1 MSKNP
6 TINEA
11 IQTQINHALNQ
22 QLTPLKVYLTKIY
35 TGNKYADCKTL
46 NGDIITYIP
55 LIANNPAVNNI
66 GILFFLENDEKIIIT
81 K

>member
-1 MSKNP
+1 MANP

-11 IQTQINHALNQ
+11 IQTQIQHTLNQ
-22 QLTPLKVYLTKIY
+22 QLTPIKVYLTKIY
-35 TGNKYADCKTL
+35 NGNKYADCKTL
-46 NGDIITYIP
+46 NGDILTYIP
-55 LIANNPAVNNI
+55 IIANNPSVNNI

>member
-1 MSKNP
+1 MANP

-11 IQTQINHALNQ
+11 IQTQIQHTLNQ
-22 QLTPLKVYLTKIY
+22 QLTPRKVYLTKIY
-35 TGNKYADCKTL
+35 TGNKYADIKTL
-46 NGDIITYIP
+46 NGDTLEHIP
-55 LIANNPAVNNI
+55 IIANNPSVNNI